1 MITLS
6 FMGPVRQKTAK
17 WEYDISNTVFDV
29 VTKQVVLRSKLL
41 NNVLLLFI
49 NVKWA
54 SLHCMQCFM

>member
-29 VTKQVVLRSKLL
+29 VTKQIVVRSKLL

-49 NVKWA
+49 NVK
-54 SLHCMQCFM
+54 